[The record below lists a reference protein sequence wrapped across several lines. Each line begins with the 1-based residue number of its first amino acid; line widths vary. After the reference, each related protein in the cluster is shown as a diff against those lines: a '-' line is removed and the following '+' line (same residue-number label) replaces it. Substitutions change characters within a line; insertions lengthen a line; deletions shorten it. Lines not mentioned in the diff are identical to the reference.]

1 MIAEKQME
9 ALMSTAVFIVVVLV
23 VAVVVAAGAFA
34 VVSARKRAGL
44 RQRFGPEY
52 DRVVEREGDR
62 RSGERRLADA
72 AHTSDALDVRDLT
85 DDERAAFVERWHAV
99 QAEFVDQ
106 PAAAAGHADDLIAE
120 VARTRGYPD
129 IEDDQ
134 ERADLLAADH
144 PQVMAP
150 YREAGELRAANA
162 AGGDTEALRE
172 AVVRYRALFDEL
184 VGGGSAK
191 PVVEAR

>member
-1 MIAEKQME
+1 
-9 ALMSTAVFIVVVLV
+9 MSAAVIIVVVV
-23 VAVVVAAGAFA
+23 VAVVVATGAFA
-34 VVSARKRAGL
+34 LVNARKRAGL

-62 RSGERRLADA
+62 RSGERRLAEA

-85 DDERAAFVERWHAV
+85 DDERAAFVERWQAL

-134 ERADLLAADH
+134 QRTDVLAAEH

-150 YREAGELRAANA
+150 YREAEELRAANA
-162 AGGDTEALRE
+162 SGGDTEALRE
-172 AVVRYRALFDEL
+172 AVVRYRALFEEL

-191 PVVEAR
+191 PAVEAR